1 MRAQLSRFVLGVMV
15 SMAFI
20 VASSPSAPAAEGG
33 TAKLR
38 IAQDDATVSIYDG
51 KRLVLHY
58 RYADVPKKPY
68 VDQLLSPAGVQVL
81 RDSPPDHKHH
91 HGLMYALE
99 VDKVNFWEE
108 HFPNSGREKQKSLM
122 EMKSVVRHG
131 VARTG
136 FVEQL
141 DWLAPASEEPLL
153 VERRTI
159 EVLKA
164 KDLGATLAQ
173 WCCRLQA
180 PPERDKVVLRGNF
193 YFGLGMR
200 FLESME
206 GGRFFNA
213 DDKTAELVR
222 GKGPFVAT
230 KWCAYAAKAE
240 GKPVTVAI
248 FDHPANRPQPA
259 TIYTKTNPFHFL
271 SATLNQWQKP
281 VTVKAGKPLDLCY
294 GIAVWDSEVGKATV
308 EKLYERWLKLA
319 K

>member
-1 MRAQLSRFVLGVMV
+1 MMSTAI
-15 SMAFI
+15 I
-20 VASSPSAPAAEGG
+20 VARSPGAPAAEGEA
-33 TAKLR
+33 AKLR
-38 IAQDDATVSIYDG
+38 IAQDNSTISIYDG
-51 KRLVLHY
+51 NRLVLRY
-58 RYADVPKKPY
+58 RYAKVPKKPY
-68 VDQLLSPAGVQVL
+68 VDQLLSPAGVEVL

-108 HFPNSGREKQKSLM
+108 HFPQSGQEQQKSLSK
-122 EMKSVVRHG
+122 MKPEVHHG

-141 DWLAPASEEPLL
+141 DWLGPGSEEPLL
-153 VERRTI
+153 IERRTI

-164 KDLGATLAQ
+164 KDFGATLGQ

-180 PPERDKVVLRGNF
+180 PPETDEVVLRGDF

-200 FLESME
+200 FLASME

-213 DDKTAELVR
+213 DDKTAKMVK
-222 GKGPFVAT
+222 GKGPFVDT
-230 KWCAYAAKAE
+230 KWCAYTAKAD

-248 FDHPANRPQPA
+248 FDHPANRPHSA
-259 TIYTKTNPFHFL
+259 TIYTKIKPFHFL

-294 GIAVWDSEVGKATV
+294 GVAVWDGEVDKATV

-319 K
+319 KP